1 WEVKVRT
8 RLETDA
14 GSGEAILFQVS
25 DNGAGMTDEVK
36 AKLFSRFFSTKAG
49 RGTGLGLLITQKIV
63 SEQGG
68 ALSFESEVGQGT
80 TFSVRFKRSMQK
92 S

>member
-1 WEVKVRT
+1 
-8 RLETDA
+8 DA

-63 SEQGG
+63 NEQDGEV
-68 ALSFESEVGQGT
+68 SFESEVGQGT